1 MNDKPN
7 EIKMEP
13 AENPAM
19 NAEPVQ
25 RQVQEP
31 APPASRQP
39 QEPSFWNDDEKQ
51 EAYRSR
57 WIEVQ
62 AEFVDDPTDSVRNA
76 DELVAE
82 VIENLSDTFM
92 EERSSLED
100 QWAETGDVSTEDLRV
115 SLTRYRDLFDRL
127 MTVGESNGRYE

>member
-7 EIKMEP
+7 DSQMEP
-13 AENPAM
+13 AENPEM

-31 APPASRQP
+31 
-39 QEPSFWNDDEKQ
+39 SFWNDDEKE

-76 DELVAE
+76 DELIAE
-82 VIENLSDTFM
+82 VFENLSDAYM
-92 EERSSLED
+92 EERSSLEE

-127 MTVGESNGRYE
+127 MTVGERNGRYE